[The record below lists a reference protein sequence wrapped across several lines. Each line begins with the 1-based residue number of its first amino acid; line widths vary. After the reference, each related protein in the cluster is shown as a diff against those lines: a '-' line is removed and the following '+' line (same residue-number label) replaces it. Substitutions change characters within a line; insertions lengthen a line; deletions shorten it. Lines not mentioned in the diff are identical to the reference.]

1 MMKDIAYH
9 YQIKGELILDTEKGI
24 LKWIRRGDKKQNFK
38 DRYISENQDEVVII
52 ISVIKVKDLRKLY
65 DEKSKRY
72 LIKIVSAKEFAFSF
86 QEENK
91 DNEKIRDKYFI
102 NLKYGFLKYYQ
113 NEFLKYPIQI
123 QKKISFLMNNKD
135 LLI

>member
-86 QEENK
+86 QVENK

>member
-1 MMKDIAYH
+1 M
-9 YQIKGELILDTEKGI
+9 
-24 LKWIRRGDKKQNFK
+24 
-38 DRYISENQDEVVII
+38 II
-52 ISVIKVKDLRKLY
+52 ISVIKVKDLRKLH

-72 LIKIVSAKEFAFSF
+72 LIKIVTAKEFAFSF

>member
-9 YQIKGELILDTEKGI
+9 YQIKDELIIDTEKGI

-52 ISVIKVKDLRKLY
+52 ISVIKVKDLLKFY

-123 QKKISFLMNNKD
+123 QKKISFLMNNQD